1 LIHKDAQAAGGSVP
15 PASSFSFF
23 EVPECGQ
30 AGYQT
35 VAATAGGKLAFATL
49 ATTAKKAPCVL
60 EDRTA
65 EAPVF
70 DLCVVLPS
78 AAGFSGSIA
87 TSQPY
92 ISMLGVG
99 LALDNAGEPWLAY
112 TGGPSGQF
120 RCGATDMMMA
130 SVSGGQL
137 GTPRTIAADSAST
150 GMPADQATSCVQSVC
165 NSGDA
170 TGFWPSIALDPASG
184 NLGVAFRDMHF
195 GRDQS
200 DNERSDVEFARGPAF
215 SVYTVDV
222 ARGGGTYNRL
232 AFTPAGKAAVVH
244 YIAAPQPAIWLD
256 REGAA
261 GWESQKLFTGPIREG
276 LGFGVNSQ
284 GLHALAYYDDTLKQ
298 LAYRES
304 ADGSTWTAAED
315 VDQNG
320 VTGYYPTLAFDDQ
333 GKPAIAY
340 YRCGDSGAGA
350 GCDAAKDGL
359 YLARRLDSSWDIRK
373 VVGAPENLEGLYPA
387 LAFVD
392 GKAVIAFQST
402 YYDPQAQTSKVSLR
416 IAKEM

>member
-1 LIHKDAQAAGGSVP
+1 
-15 PASSFSFF
+15 
-23 EVPECGQ
+23 
-30 AGYQT
+30 
-35 VAATAGGKLAFATL
+35 
-49 ATTAKKAPCVL
+49 
-60 EDRTA
+60 
-65 EAPVF
+65 
-70 DLCVVLPS
+70 
-78 AAGFSGSIA
+78 
-87 TSQPY
+87 
-92 ISMLGVG
+92 
-99 LALDNAGEPWLAY
+99 
-112 TGGPSGQF
+112 
-120 RCGATDMMMA
+120 
-130 SVSGGQL
+130 
-137 GTPRTIAADSAST
+137 
-150 GMPADQATSCVQSVC
+150 
-165 NSGDA
+165 
-170 TGFWPSIALDPASG
+170 
-184 NLGVAFRDMHF
+184 MHF